1 MTASPTYVEGL
12 RLVRPEE
19 GDSFHPTYRTCP
31 TSLDD
36 RMDKRVKRTGFPKGE
51 PDSLYH
57 RDSYWINSYHIQNSF
72 QLHIIAVF
80 FDNFIT
86 RVYLLHNPEG
96 LGYELTI

>member
-1 MTASPTYVEGL
+1 MGKPTRLTPDLIGWEGL
-12 RLVRPEE
+12 SQGPTGRARRVPPTTRL
-19 GDSFHPTYRTCP
+19 
-31 TSLDD
+31 
-36 RMDKRVKRTGFPKGE
+36 KRTGLPIGQ
-51 PDSLYH
+51 PDSLYP
-57 RDSYWINSYHIQNSF
+57 RDSPWNSSYHIQNSF